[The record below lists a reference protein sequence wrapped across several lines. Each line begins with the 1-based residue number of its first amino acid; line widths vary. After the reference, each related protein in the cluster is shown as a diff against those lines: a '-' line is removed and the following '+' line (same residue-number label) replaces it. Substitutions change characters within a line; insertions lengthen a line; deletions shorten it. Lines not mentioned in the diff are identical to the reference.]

1 MLDYANK
8 KMNKLTKMKSNGGR
22 RKKEGNEECVMIS
35 FSFVQFTMFS
45 PLSTATILIII
56 IVSTL
61 SI

>member
-22 RKKEGNEECVMIS
+22 RKKEGNEKCVMIS

-45 PLSTATILIII
+45 PPFYCYHTYYYYC
-56 IVSTL
+56 
-61 SI
+61 